1 MQENIPQSIGIF
13 KLVGEKTEV
22 YLPVNK
28 QRKSDVVSDFRCFGS
43 DYTVEKLMSVE
54 HFKHILHSEVCAVRQ
69 IFVTEIWIYNQFFR
83 RSYRIVSRKLG

>member
-1 MQENIPQSIGIF
+1 MQGNIPQSIDIF

-28 QRKSDVVSDFRCFGS
+28 QRKSDVVSDFRCLGL

-69 IFVTEIWIYNQFFR
+69 IFVTEIVVDDDLFFGLD
-83 RSYRIVSRKLG
+83 RIECGELS